1 MKMTTVRL
9 FVDDPSG
16 CADWYKKH
24 FDLEERAN
32 AGVYVE
38 LDTGECKLGFFQRD
52 AMNQVLQGG
61 LRAAGD
67 SHLINIEV
75 ENLDEAVEVLRA
87 AGVEIEIEPHDQPDW
102 FMRVA
107 HVRDPEGNL
116 VELYHSTYVPE

>member
-1 MKMTTVRL
+1 MTTVRL
-9 FVDDPSG
+9 FVDDVAG

-24 FDLEERAN
+24 FGLEERVD

-52 AMNQVLQGG
+52 AMSKVLHGG
-61 LRAAGD
+61 LRPPGD
-67 SHLINIEV
+67 SHLINIETGNV
-75 ENLDEAVEVLRA
+75 DDAVGTLRD
-87 AGVEIEIEPHDQPDW
+87 AGVEIEIEPHDQPEW